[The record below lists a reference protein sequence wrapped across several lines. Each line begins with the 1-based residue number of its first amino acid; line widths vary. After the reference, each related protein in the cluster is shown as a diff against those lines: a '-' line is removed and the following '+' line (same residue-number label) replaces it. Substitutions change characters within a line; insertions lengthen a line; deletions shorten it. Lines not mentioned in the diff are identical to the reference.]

1 MTINDAI
8 SLLKKSRN
16 IGITY
21 HTSPDGD
28 SLGSSLA
35 LMQGLRKL
43 GKQAYIISKDTVPE
57 VYSFLPFKDEVD
69 NAIDSPSKDIDC
81 VVVLDCGNFE
91 RISANLHTGFKQY
104 TLINIDHHMSN
115 SLYGDFNLVDTSAS
129 AVGEIIY
136 KILKSLAIEL
146 DKDISIC
153 LYTSILSD
161 TGGFM
166 HSNTTNNTH
175 IIAGDLI
182 KTGFDFS
189 ELHRL
194 LFQNKK
200 IKTLKL
206 HGKIIENMYLLHK
219 ESICIMKLTKSMLVD
234 LNMQS
239 SDTSDI
245 ISLGIDI
252 DTVEVA
258 VLIKEADDG
267 VKISLRSKSVVD
279 VRKIAELFGGGGHT
293 RASGLSINKNMD
305 EAEKLIVNA
314 IEKELV

>member
-35 LMQGLRKL
+35 LMQCLRKL
-43 GKQAYIISKDTVPE
+43 GKQAYILSRDTVPE
-57 VYSFLPFKDEVD
+57 VYSFLPFIDEVN
-69 NAIDSPSKDIDC
+69 NAAESPSKDIDC

-91 RISANLHTGFKQY
+91 RISANLNAGFKQY

-115 SLYGDFNLVDTSAS
+115 SLYGDLNFVDPSAS

-136 KILKSLAIEL
+136 KILKSLDVEL
-146 DKDISIC
+146 DKNISIC

-161 TGGFM
+161 TGGFK

-175 IIAGDLI
+175 VIAGDLI
-182 KTGFDFS
+182 KMGFDFS
-189 ELHRL
+189 EVHRL

-200 IKTLKL
+200 FKSLKL
-206 HGKIIENMYLLHK
+206 HGKILENMYLIHK
-219 ESICIMKLTKSMLVD
+219 ESICIMKLTKSMLEE
-234 LNMQS
+234 LNMQAC
-239 SDTSDI
+239 DTSDI

-258 VLIKEADDG
+258 ALIKEADDG

-279 VRKIAELFGGGGHT
+279 VRKIAELFGGGGHI
-293 RASGLSINKNMD
+293 RASGLSINKKID
-305 EAEKLIVNA
+305 EAEKLIINA

>member
-1 MTINDAI
+1 MAINDAI
-8 SLLKKSRN
+8 SLLRKSRN

-43 GKQAYIISKDTVPE
+43 GKQAYILSRDNVPE
-57 VYSFLPFKDEVD
+57 VYSFLPFIDEVN
-69 NAIDSPSKDIDC
+69 NAAASPSKALDC
-81 VVVLDCGNFE
+81 IVVLDCGNFE
-91 RISANLHTGFKQY
+91 RISANLNTGFNQY
-104 TLINIDHHMSN
+104 VLANIDHHMSN
-115 SLYGDFNLVDTSAS
+115 SLYGDLNFVDTSAS

-136 KILKSLAIEL
+136 KLLKSLNVEV
-146 DKDISIC
+146 DRDIAIC

-161 TGGFM
+161 TGGFK

-175 IIAGDLI
+175 IIAGELI

-200 IKTLKL
+200 FKSLKL

-219 ESICIMKLTKSMLVD
+219 ESICIMKLTKSMLED
-234 LNMQS
+234 LSMQT

-245 ISLGIDI
+245 ISLGVDI

-258 VLIKEADDG
+258 ALIKESDDG
-267 VKISLRSKSVVD
+267 VKISLRSKSLVD

-293 RASGLSINKNMD
+293 RASGLSISTNID
-305 EAEKLIVNA
+305 DAEKLIVNA